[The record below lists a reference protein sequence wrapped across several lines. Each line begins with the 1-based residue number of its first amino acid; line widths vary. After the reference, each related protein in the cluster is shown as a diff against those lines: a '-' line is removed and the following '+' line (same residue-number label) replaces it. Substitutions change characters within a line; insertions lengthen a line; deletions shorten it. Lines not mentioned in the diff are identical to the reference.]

1 MKKTIIIV
9 GGGLAGS
16 LTAIY
21 LAQRGYDIHVIEK
34 RSDPLQ
40 DNSATA
46 DPVSSRAIG
55 VSMTVRGIKAVLAA
69 GISRQELEQCGEPI
83 VGMAFCVRGQF
94 KVRELSPLEDMFP
107 LSLDRNAFQRLL
119 NRYAVKHN
127 VKYYFEHRCLDVD
140 LDRKTV
146 LIQAKGG
153 AMQQLQGDLII
164 GADGAHS
171 AVRRAMQSGM
181 RRFEFKQSFFR
192 HGYKT
197 LVLPNAKELGFRKD
211 LLYFFGMDSK
221 GLFAGRAATIP
232 DGSISFAICLP
243 YTGMPSLATLHRET
257 MADFF
262 SRYFGQL
269 PEASRQALVDQFIAL
284 PSNDLINVRS
294 STFHY
299 KGNVLLL
306 GDSAHATAPFLGQG
320 MNMALEDVYVFITLL
335 EKHGEALDV
344 VLSEFT
350 RQRKVQADAMQD
362 MAIANYEALSNPNFI
377 FFLQTRYT
385 RFMHKKFPNVY
396 PPDMAEKLYFT
407 SVPYDELQQ
416 IQKKQNVWYKL
427 GRVN

>member
-1 MKKTIIIV
+1 MYKIIIV

-16 LTAIY
+16 LAAIY
-21 LAQRGYDIHVIEK
+21 LAQRGHQVHVIEK
-34 RSDPLQ
+34 RGDPLAPPAA
-40 DNSATA
+40 NA
-46 DPVSSRAIG
+46 DPVASRAIG

-69 GISRQELEQCGEPI
+69 GISKQELDQCGEPI
-83 VGMAFCVRGQF
+83 VGMAFSVRGSY
-94 KVRELSPLEDMFP
+94 KVRELTPLEGLFP
-107 LSLDRNAFQRLL
+107 LSLDRTAFQRLL
-119 NRYAVKHN
+119 NKHAALHQ
-127 VKYYFEHRCLDVD
+127 VKYSFEHKCLDVD

-146 LIQAKGG
+146 LVQGPDG
-153 AMQQLQGDLII
+153 VVQQLQGDLII

-171 AVRRAMQSGM
+171 AVRRAMQAGM
-181 RRFEFKQSFFR
+181 RRFEFRQSFFR

-197 LVLPNAKELGFRKD
+197 LVLPNAAELGFRKD

-243 YTGMPSLATLHRET
+243 YTGTPSLATLNREA
-257 MADFF
+257 MGEFF
-262 SRYFGQL
+262 ARYFGSL
-269 PEASRQALVDQFIAL
+269 PEASRQSLVDQFMAL

-294 STFHY
+294 NTFHY

-320 MNMALEDVYVFITLL
+320 MNMALEDVYVFVTLL
-335 EKHGEALDV
+335 DRHGETPAQ
-344 VLSEFT
+344 VLAEFT

-362 MAIANYEALSNPNFI
+362 MAIANYEALSNPNLI

-385 RFMHKKFPNVY
+385 RYMHKKFPRVY

-407 SVPYDELQQ
+407 SVPYDELKQ
-416 IQKKQNVWYKL
+416 IQQKQNVWYKL